1 MEFDYRRGAAEVCA
15 SDLLTTRASVFCTLR
30 SVLST
35 YSIIS
40 ENEYIC
46 IAQFKQSS
54 YAPLLHYRAGVESF
68 QLPRECLD
76 GRRQSSSVG
85 RLFQMTTADTANAL
99 VPMTVLVRCTDS
111 FFYEQSS
118 APERLQYMLPSSG
131 TDEMK
136 AVCAALHVAEGRSP
150 STNPQGHIEF
160 SGVRFSY
167 PSRPEVNV
175 FSGLDL
181 VVPSGSVTAVVGSS
195 GSGHRHL
202 ILYSV

>member
-1 MEFDYRRGAAEVCA
+1 
-15 SDLLTTRASVFCTLR
+15 
-30 SVLST
+30 
-35 YSIIS
+35 
-40 ENEYIC
+40 
-46 IAQFKQSS
+46 
-54 YAPLLHYRAGVESF
+54 
-68 QLPRECLD
+68 
-76 GRRQSSSVG
+76 
-85 RLFQMTTADTANAL
+85 
-99 VPMTVLVRCTDS
+99 
-111 FFYEQSS
+111 
-118 APERLQYMLPSSG
+118 MLPSSG

-136 AVCAALHVAEGRSP
+136 AVCAALHVADGRSP

-202 ILYSV
+202 ILYSIFRPLTRHSNTLNRTTHVNTLNRSQNSTRLNIHRLDSPAVYINVVVTSLIFITSLSAISNVRRRKITQHFLCSLT